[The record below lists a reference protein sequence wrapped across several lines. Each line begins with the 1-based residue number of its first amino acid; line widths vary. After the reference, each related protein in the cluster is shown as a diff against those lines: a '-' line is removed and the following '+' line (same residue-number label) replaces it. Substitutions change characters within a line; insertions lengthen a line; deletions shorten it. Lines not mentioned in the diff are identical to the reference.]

1 MSPRTSRSNWPF
13 VDTIYCESKCPDEDV
28 YYSGS
33 DDDQYENSR
42 ERKRRYELAG
52 QRFLAGSAPRLF
64 SASLTGPFESS
75 QGWKNPWVSKTQA
88 RISRQPDLQIAR
100 AAKGSSSIK
109 SRKRHIKHLGTEG
122 GFDGS
127 ECHLPS
133 PQSLKTASLLSEPHP
148 YLENEELQT
157 VQAWRHGI
165 PASEPAV
172 QEPTPSVT
180 DVHPPKRKASHNW
193 LKTVSDKRSKTEHTK
208 DDTSKI
214 SETCTPT
221 LPDLPIQRGE
231 LTSLGTN
238 MQLHPSTKFPIIKR
252 TTQLIS
258 PPKPSSA
265 PRITIRATVP
275 INSQPSD
282 ELSLEQQAAATLSSP
297 VSLRNVKQEKHAT
310 QSSPLNT
317 KARAHLLSNGASELP
332 HVSPSKTADNHYMAS
347 IDTTSK
353 PYRGPD
359 DEEFVFDI
367 ALDPRSD
374 ASESED
380 DETSQNM
387 QLTGGAALQEIQR
400 EPSAFF
406 DNSSME
412 KDASSDSDLT
422 ELSNSP
428 ELTDEDELAEDSEAE
443 ASGVLCEMAND
454 AFMIPAHADAEM
466 ADESEC
472 EASGTTGD
480 AQVGQHTEADDS
492 AEPEKNC
499 SPDTVLKTGESTK
512 SNEAGEALEV
522 AVPHAAPED
531 EDDPSSS
538 QEWHGFSDAEA
549 SPAPRPDAA
558 EPEVAPNPIDRVTGV
573 VTITPKK
580 HVECKPRV
588 TAETSTLSAAETAVP
603 PSPRIKR
610 EASEFSFKAI
620 LRSLVPANPW
630 AQRTHLASTP
640 AQSTTQQPVSLP
652 NMEEHVLP
660 SVEDV
665 PAEQHEVISMAVE
678 CDHGVGEPVTTLST
692 EEVCAEENNESC
704 QQLFADQDSAPMSE
718 KLLTSQIRGTEDA
731 LPSSCPQQ
739 SAEVEQER
747 AVSRSEPFEYE
758 TAEGVA
764 IADPPEEPHSPG
776 QQATPVPSAAAYEVA
791 PPAATPTTPPRTPSP
806 SRSASSS
813 EPRFAFKSFAAF
825 STPSPERLRVTK
837 RRRLPGSRLRHP
849 SLKGILVSRNADST
863 RRTSKAVSWLLPGD
877 FEAEATTSSE
887 KADGRQTDRNVPC
900 SPPPRTPL
908 AELPTASN
916 EKFAKHFSSVVKRT
930 DGLRHRFHVA
940 ADIDRV
946 VVDSS
951 LHTVTNSQSANLA
964 IKNTA
969 DVAMEDVTAAVD
981 NGDEAENRD
990 RPREG
995 SLSVEPMDMVEDMV
1009 REMGDFWQAWD
1020 VDAEL
1025 SAAKKLQNEAA
1036 TSGG

>member
-13 VDTIYCESKCPDEDV
+13 VDTIYCESKCPEEDV

-75 QGWKNPWVSKTQA
+75 QGWKNPWASKTQT
-88 RISRQPDLQIAR
+88 RIARQPDLQIAR
-100 AAKGSSSIK
+100 AAKGASSIK
-109 SRKRHIKHLGTEG
+109 SRKRHINHLGTEG
-122 GFDGS
+122 RFDGS

-157 VQAWRHGI
+157 VQAWRHSI
-165 PASEPAV
+165 PALEPAV
-172 QEPTPSVT
+172 QESTPSVT

-193 LKTVSDKRSKTEHTK
+193 LKTVSDKRSKIEHAK

-221 LPDLPIQRGE
+221 LPDLPIQSSE
-231 LTSLGTN
+231 LPGLGPN
-238 MQLHPSTKFPIIKR
+238 MRLHPSAKLPAINP

-258 PPKPSSA
+258 PPKPFST
-265 PRITIRATVP
+265 PRITMRATAP
-275 INSQPSD
+275 INSEPSD
-282 ELSLEQQAAATLSSP
+282 KLSLEQQAAATLSSP
-297 VSLRNVKQEKHAT
+297 VSLRNVKQEKPAT
-310 QSSPLNT
+310 QSSPLNI
-317 KARAHLLSNGASELP
+317 KARAHLLSNGASELT
-332 HVSPSKTADNHYMAS
+332 HVSPSKTAANHYMAS
-347 IDTTSK
+347 IDSGSK
-353 PYRGPD
+353 PYQGPD

-367 ALDPRSD
+367 AQDPHSD
-374 ASESED
+374 ASESEE

-387 QLTGGAALQEIQR
+387 QCTGGAALRKVQR
-400 EPSAFF
+400 EPSAF
-406 DNSSME
+406 DEDSNIE

-428 ELTDEDELAEDSEAE
+428 ELTDEDELAEDSEEE
-443 ASGVLCEMAND
+443 ASNALCEMD
-454 AFMIPAHADAEM
+454 KDPFKIPAHADTEM
-466 ADESEC
+466 ADEGEY
-472 EASGTTGD
+472 EALDTTSD

-492 AEPEKNC
+492 AEVEKSC
-499 SPDTVLKTGESTK
+499 SLDTVLEKGGSAQ
-512 SNEAGEALEV
+512 SNEAGEALEL
-522 AVPHAAPED
+522 AVPCAATED

-538 QEWHGFSDAEA
+538 REWHGFSDAEA
-549 SPAPRPDAA
+549 SSAPRPDAA
-558 EPEVAPNPIDRVTGV
+558 EPEIAPNPIDRVSGV

-580 HVECKPRV
+580 HVECRPRV
-588 TAETSTLSAAETAVP
+588 TAETSTLSAAKTAVP

-620 LRSLVPANPW
+620 LRSLVPAIPW
-630 AQRTHLASTP
+630 AQRTHLASAP
-640 AQSTTQQPVSLP
+640 AQCATQEPVSLP
-652 NMEEHVLP
+652 SMEEHVLP

-665 PAEQHEVISMAVE
+665 PAEHEVISTTVE
-678 CDHGVGEPVTTLST
+678 CDPRVGKPVTTLNAD
-692 EEVCAEENNESC
+692 EVPAEENNENC
-704 QQLFADQDSAPMSE
+704 RQLFADQDSAPMSG
-718 KLLTSQIRGTEDA
+718 KLLTSQIRGAEDDA
-731 LPSSCPQQ
+731 LPACPQH
-739 SAEVEQER
+739 SAEVEQEMV
-747 AVSRSEPFEYE
+747 VSRNEPFEYE
-758 TAEGVA
+758 TAEGVS

-776 QQATPVPSAAAYEVA
+776 RQATPVPSAAAYEVA
-791 PPAATPTTPPRTPSP
+791 PPAANPTTPPRTPSP

-813 EPRFAFKSFAAF
+813 EPRFAFKPFAAF
-825 STPSPERLRVTK
+825 STPSPERLRVAK

-849 SLKGILVSRNADST
+849 SLTGILVSRNAGSA
-863 RRTSKAVSWLLPGD
+863 RRTSKVVSWLLPGD
-877 FEAEATTSSE
+877 FEAEATTPSE
-887 KADGRQTDRNVPC
+887 KADGRQTDRNVPS

-930 DGLRHRFHVA
+930 DGLRHRFHVT
-940 ADIDRV
+940 ADTDRLI
-946 VVDSS
+946 VDSS
-951 LHTVTNSQSANLA
+951 LHTITSSQNANLTA
-964 IKNTA
+964 KNTA

-981 NGDEAENRD
+981 KSDEAENRD
-990 RPREG
+990 RPREA

-1025 SAAKKLQNEAA
+1025 SAAKKLQAEAA
-1036 TSGG
+1036 TSGK